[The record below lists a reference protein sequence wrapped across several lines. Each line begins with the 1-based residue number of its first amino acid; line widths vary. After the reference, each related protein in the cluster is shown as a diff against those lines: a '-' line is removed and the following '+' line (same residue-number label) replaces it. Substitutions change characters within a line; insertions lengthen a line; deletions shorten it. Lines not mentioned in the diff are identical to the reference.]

1 MQVIVN
7 GRHMEVTDALR
18 GYAETKLKRIEKYL
32 LKPTEAIVTLSVQKY
47 RHNAEILIKVDGFLI
62 QAEDETEEMY
72 SAIDKVMDKIERQV
86 KRYKE
91 KLQDK
96 HHKNSGENI
105 KASPAQ
111 LGVVEEEGSLPKIIK
126 TKRFALK
133 PMLPDEAVMQMDLL
147 HKDFFVFTNAADNRV
162 NVIYRRKDGNIGL
175 IEPLV

>member
-1 MQVIVN
+1 MQVIIN
-7 GRHMEVTDALR
+7 GRQMDVTDALR
-18 GYAETKLKRIEKYL
+18 NYAESKVKKIEKYL
-32 LKPTEAIVTLSVQKY
+32 PDTTEAVVTLSVQKY
-47 RHNAEILIKVDGFLI
+47 RHNAEILIKVNGLLI
-62 QAEDETEEMY
+62 QAEEETEEMY

-91 KLQDK
+91 KLHDK
-96 HHKNSGENI
+96 HHKSSGENI

-111 LGVVEEEGSLPKIIK
+111 QDVVEDEGSLPKIIK

-147 HKDFFVFTNAADNRV
+147 HKDFFVFTNAADNIV

-175 IEPLV
+175 IEPIV